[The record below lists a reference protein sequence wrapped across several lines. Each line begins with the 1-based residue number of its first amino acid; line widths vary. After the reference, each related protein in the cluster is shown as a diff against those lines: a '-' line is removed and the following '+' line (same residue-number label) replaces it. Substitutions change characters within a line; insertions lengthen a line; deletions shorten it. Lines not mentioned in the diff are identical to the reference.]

1 MTTLTYG
8 ELMLGEK
15 ARNMFLKDANADIAG
30 LPTYLNTR
38 TVVANLNVTDMA
50 IAAVLGGLNL
60 LLVGD
65 TGCGKTQLAKDIYN
79 YYFGGNKKENGN
91 GVFMRGRPDLDVYNE
106 IFTELNIERAT
117 RVLTDSIESVIYLVD
132 ELNRCPP
139 VGQNQFF
146 GLGDGTMDYNGR
158 AIKIG
163 KEGYHILVA
172 TANIGNGEFSGT
184 FNTDKALYNRAHIAI
199 DFDFAM
205 YKPTLEDNVLLDAM
219 FTANPNV
226 KDSRKRDLTDR
237 IIQAS
242 REIADIAKDPGR
254 DILAVKNYLQFGLDN
269 CMAAGCKEKKW
280 PQSCQDCDKNKGKK
294 KGSNGKEED
303 TYGIC
308 SLVRAP
314 VRRTINAT
322 IKYAASLYYLAKL
335 KDPNVSIDGAELM
348 FKAFEMTGAY
358 QQILNPTI
366 LQMDYAGE
374 NPRMMSEVA
383 GMLRRDFEEN
393 RFFINAKMEA
403 ELDKGKA
410 ITGFFRYKQNGVGK
424 IGLYDDLDAP
434 ARKKTIKIEP
444 FTDDRAVGMKWV
456 EGFVEQMK
464 RLKR

>member
-1 MTTLTYG
+1 MTKLKYD

-15 ARNMFLKDANADIAG
+15 AKIMYLKDAEADIKG

-38 TVVANLNVTDMA
+38 PVVANLNVTDMA

-79 YYFGGNKKENGN
+79 HYFGGNKKEGGN

-117 RVLTDSIESVIYLVD
+117 RVLTDSIESVVYLVD

-146 GLGDGTMDYNGR
+146 GLGDGTMDYSGR

-163 KEGYHILVA
+163 REDYHILVA

-226 KDSRKRDLTDR
+226 KDSAKRDLTDR
-237 IIQAS
+237 IIEAS

-269 CMAAGCKEKKW
+269 CMAAGCKEKRW
-280 PQSCQDCDKNKGKK
+280 PQSCQDCDKNKGYSK
-294 KGSNGKEED
+294 D
-303 TYGIC
+303 TSAIC
-308 SLVRAP
+308 SMVRAP

-322 IKYAASLYYLAKL
+322 IKYAAALYYLSKM

-358 QQILNPTI
+358 QQILNPQV

-383 GMLRRDFEEN
+383 ALLRKDYEAN
-393 RFFINAKMEA
+393 RFFINAKMDA
-403 ELDKGKA
+403 ELDKGKT
-410 ITGFFRYKQNGVGK
+410 ITGFFRYKKDGADK
-424 IGLYDDLDAP
+424 IGLFDNLEAP
-434 ARKKTIKIEP
+434 AAKKTTKIVP
-444 FTDDRAVGMKWV
+444 FTDDRPIGLKWV